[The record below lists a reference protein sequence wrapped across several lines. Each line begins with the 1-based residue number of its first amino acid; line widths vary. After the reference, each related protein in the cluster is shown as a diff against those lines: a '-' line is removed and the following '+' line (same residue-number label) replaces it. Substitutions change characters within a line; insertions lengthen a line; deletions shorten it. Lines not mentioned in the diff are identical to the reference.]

1 MVYFCNVPGGTGYV
15 PDETSTSL
23 SAFKKLASDTALY
36 GISTIAARSV
46 NFLLAP
52 IQTYA
57 FKQPAS
63 LASNVTL
70 YAWIGVLLTIY
81 TLGLETAFFRFAARN
96 KGAENEAER
105 VQVFSRTL
113 SIVATI
119 SAVATALILVFS
131 VPLAQAMGYPDEV
144 LFIQWAALLVGIDAI
159 MAIPFARLRVEGRAK
174 QFVIAKLINIGLN
187 VLLNVFFVILCKDIT
202 EGDYLPQLQ
211 PLANF
216 FYRPSIGPGYI
227 LLANLLANALYFLIL
242 RNAFRGFRF
251 TLAWPEAKTLVTY
264 AFPIMLT
271 GLAAVLNNLTDRL
284 FLREFLPD
292 GFYPGQ
298 TAEDALGIYGQCFKL
313 SVFIS
318 LAIQSFKFAAEP
330 FFFGKAEDK
339 NAPDLLARVTK
350 WFVIVCVALWVAVS
364 LNMDLAGLVLSKKY
378 RVGLGVVPLLM
389 LGNLFL
395 GVYYNISFWFK
406 LSDKTKYG
414 TLITVVGLAVT
425 FLLNW
430 LLIPQLGYMGCAW
443 AFLISSFVMMALCYV
458 LGEKHYPVPYNVASA
473 VGYVAGGGLLIYLA
487 SFIQIRNLWLSV
499 PYHLALFGLFLSC
512 VVAVEWD
519 TIRPLVRRAKKSPTS

>member
-1 MVYFCNVPGGTGYV
+1 M
-15 PDETSTSL
+15 

-36 GISTIAARSV
+36 GISTIAARSI

-63 LASNVTL
+63 LSSNVTL
-70 YAWIGVLLTIY
+70 YAWIGVLLTLY
-81 TLGLETAFFRFAARN
+81 TLGLETAFFRYAARN

-105 VQVFSRTL
+105 VRVFNRTL
-113 SIVATI
+113 TIVVAI
-119 SAVATALILVFS
+119 SVVATALILLFVT
-131 VPLAQAMGYPDEV
+131 PITNALGYPGQER
-144 LFIQWAALLVGIDAI
+144 FISWTALLVGIDAI
-159 MAIPFARLRVEGRAK
+159 MSIPFARLRVEGKAK
-174 QFVIAKLINIGLN
+174 QFVTAKLINIGLN
-187 VLLNVFFVILCKDIT
+187 VALNLFFITLCKDIT
-202 EGDYLPQLQ
+202 EGDYLPQLR
-211 PLANF
+211 PIADF
-216 FYRPSIGPGYI
+216 FYRPEIGPGYI
-227 LLANLLANALYFLIL
+227 LLANLIANALYFLIL
-242 RNAFRGFRF
+242 RRAFQGFRF
-251 TLAWPEAKTLVTY
+251 TFEWPEAKTLVVY

-271 GLAAVLNNLTDRL
+271 SLAAVLNMLTDRL

-298 TAEDALGIYGQCFKL
+298 TSEDALGIYGQCFKL

-330 FFFGKAEDK
+330 FFFGKADDK

-364 LNMDLAGLVLSKKY
+364 LNMDVAGLVLSKKY

-395 GVYYNISFWFK
+395 GIYYNISFWFK

-425 FLLNW
+425 FLLNY
-430 LLIPQLGYMGCAW
+430 LLIPRLGYMGCAW

-458 LGEKHYPVPYNVASA
+458 LGEKHYPVPYDVMSA

-487 SFIQIRNLWLSV
+487 SFIQIDNLWLSV
-499 PYHLALFGLFLSC
+499 VYHLALFGLFVGC
-512 VVAVEWD
+512 MVAVEWD
-519 TIRPLVRRAKKSPTS
+519 TIGPLVRRAKKNPTS

>member
-1 MVYFCNVPGGTGYV
+1 MVYFCNVPGGAGYV
-15 PDETSTSL
+15 PDETTTSL

-46 NFLLAP
+46 NFLLTP

-57 FKQPAS
+57 FRQGGT

-105 VQVFSRTL
+105 TLVFSRTL

-119 SAVATALILVFS
+119 SVVCTALILLFS
-131 VPLAQAMGYPDEV
+131 VPIAQAMGYPDEV

-159 MAIPFARLRVEGRAK
+159 MAIPFARLRVEGKAK

-187 VLLNVFFVILCKDIT
+187 VLLNIFFVVLCKDIT

-211 PLANF
+211 PLAAV
-216 FYRPSIGPGYI
+216 FYRPGIGPGYI

-251 TLAWPEAKTLVTY
+251 TLAWPEAQTLIAY

-284 FLREFLPD
+284 FLEAFLPKN
-292 GFYPGQ
+292 FYPGHSSKW
-298 TAEDALGIYGQCFKL
+298 ALDVYGQCFKL
-313 SVFIS
+313 SVLIS

-330 FFFGKAEDK
+330 FFFGQANNKD
-339 NAPDLLARVTK
+339 APDLLARVTK
-350 WFVIVCVALWVAVS
+350 WFIIFCVTLWVAIG
-364 LNMDLAGLVLSKKY
+364 LNMDLIGLVINPE
-378 RVGLGVVPLLM
+378 RRAGLGVVPLLM

-395 GVYYNISFWFK
+395 GIYYNISFWFK

-414 TLITVVGLAVT
+414 TLITVVGLVVT
-425 FLLNW
+425 FGLNW
-430 LLIPQLGYMGCAW
+430 LLIPKIGYMGCAW
-443 AFLISSFVMMALCYV
+443 AFLISSFVMMALCYI
-458 LGEKHYPVPYNVASA
+458 LGEKHYPVPYNVVSA

-487 SFIQIRNLWLSV
+487 SFIQIRNLWLAV
-499 PYHLALFGLFLSC
+499 PYHLTLFGLFIGC
-512 VVAVEWD
+512 MVAVEWD
-519 TIRPLVRRAKKSPTS
+519 TIGPLVRRAKKSPTS

>member
-1 MVYFCNVPGGTGYV
+1 
-15 PDETSTSL
+15 L

-46 NFLLAP
+46 NFLLTP

-57 FKQPAS
+57 FKTAGT

-70 YAWIGVLLTIY
+70 YAWIAVLLTVY

-105 VQVFSRTL
+105 IRVFSRTL
-113 SIVATI
+113 TIVAGI
-119 SAVATALILVFS
+119 SVVATTLILIFADS
-131 VPLAQAMGYPDEV
+131 VAAALGYPDEV
-144 LFIQWAALLVGIDAI
+144 LFIQWTALLVGIDSI
-159 MAIPFARLRVEGRAK
+159 MAIPFARLRVEGKAK
-174 QFVIAKLINIGLN
+174 QFVAAKLINIGIN
-187 VLLNVFFVILCKDIT
+187 VALNVFFIIVCKDIT
-202 EGDYLPQLQ
+202 EGDYLPGLR
-211 PLANF
+211 PVAAF
-216 FYRPSIGPGYI
+216 FYRPDIGPGYI

-242 RNAFRGFRF
+242 RQAFRGFGF
-251 TLAWPEAKTLVTY
+251 TFEWPEAKSLVVY

-284 FLREFLPD
+284 FLREFLPT
-292 GFYPGQ
+292 GFYPGH
-298 TAEDALGIYGQCFKL
+298 DADWALDVYGQCFKL

-330 FFFGKAEDK
+330 FFFGQTENKE
-339 NAPDLLARVTK
+339 APELLARVTK

-364 LNMDLAGLVLSKKY
+364 LNMDLAGLLINPER

-395 GVYYNISFWFK
+395 GIYYNISFWFK
-406 LSDKTKYG
+406 LSDKTQYG

-425 FLLNW
+425 FGLNV
-430 LLIPQLGYMGCAW
+430 LLIPKIGYMGCAW
-443 AFLISSFVMMALCYV
+443 AFLVSSFVMMAMCYL
-458 LGEKHYPVPYNVASA
+458 LGERHYPVPYHVASA
-473 VGYVAGGGLLIYLA
+473 AGYVLGGGLLIYL
-487 SFIQIRNLWLSV
+487 SSQVRIPNLWVSV
-499 PYHLALFGLFLSC
+499 PYHLALFVLFLGC
-512 VVAVEWD
+512 VVAAEWG
-519 TIRPLVRRAKKSPTS
+519 TLGPVLRRNKKPTP